1 MGDGRCPLPG
11 CKLQIQSELC
21 RGQKRSAMPGG
32 GGAGAHPLRCASTLG
47 WRRRGPCFAP
57 RPCPLCRGSRG
68 FAGVLGRCWFRS
80 SQPWPRGPSG
90 GPSAAT
96 APSSAL
102 AAGLQAGGP
111 GGRTRSTPG
120 YNTGGLRRAPSFLSR
135 RKGSQPL
142 GRAVRFVFPRSNCC

>member
-1 MGDGRCPLPG
+1 
-11 CKLQIQSELC
+11 
-21 RGQKRSAMPGG
+21 MPGG
-32 GGAGAHPLRCASTLG
+32 GGAGAHPPPLRLRVGLAKEGTLLL
-47 WRRRGPCFAP
+47 PP

-102 AAGLQAGGP
+102 AAGLQAGGTRLADPQHTRVQHRGAPP
-111 GGRTRSTPG
+111 GP
-120 YNTGGLRRAPSFLSR
+120 FLSFQKE
-135 RKGSQPL
+135 RKPAARESGSL
-142 GRAVRFVFPRSNCC
+142 CVSEK